1 VDYNPEIVKK
11 AIDQVV
17 RGQDLTE
24 GEAVQVM
31 ELIMEGQASP
41 AQIAAFLTALR
52 LKGET
57 VEEITGFARVMRRK
71 AIPIRCRR
79 PVVVDTCGTGG
90 DGTHTFNIST
100 TVAFVVAGAGV
111 AVAKHGNRSVSSRC
125 GSADL
130 LEALQVNVDL
140 GPGQVEAC
148 LEELGIAF
156 LFAPV
161 LHGAMKHAAGPRREI
176 GIRTVFNILGPLT
189 NPAGAQAQVVGVYNA
204 ELAAKLGR
212 VLAQLGTRR
221 SFVVHGNGGLDEISL
236 SGPAVV
242 CEVYDGIVKEY
253 YLDPADYGFPRA
265 PVDVLK
271 GGLPEEN
278 AVLTLDILCGRPG
291 PRRDVVLINAAFALM
306 AAGVANSPGEG
317 IAKAAQSIDE
327 GKALAKLEQLREF
340 TQKMKKRVAA
350 L

>member
-1 VDYNPEIVKK
+1 MDQSSGIIKQ
-11 AIDQVV
+11 AIAGVV
-17 RGQDLTE
+17 GGSNLS
-24 GEAVQVM
+24 EAEAEQAM
-31 ELIMEGQASP
+31 DAIMEGQASS
-41 AQIAAFLTALR
+41 AQIAALLTALR

-71 AIPIRCRR
+71 ATPIRNSL
-79 PVVVDTCGTGG
+79 PMVVDTCGTGG
-90 DGTHTFNIST
+90 DGKHTFNIST
-100 TVAFVVAGAGV
+100 TVAFVVAGAQV

-140 GPGQVEAC
+140 EPYQVETC

-189 NPAGAQAQVVGVYNA
+189 NPAGAGAQVIGVYDS
-204 ELAAKLGR
+204 EQTLKLGQ
-212 VLAQLGTRR
+212 VLARLGTKH
-221 SFVVHGNGGLDEISL
+221 SFIVHGDGGLDEISL

-242 CEVYDGIVKEY
+242 CEVCAGKVKKY
-253 YLDPADYGFPRA
+253 SLDPLDYGLPRVA
-265 PVDVLK
+265 NDILK
-271 GGLPEEN
+271 GGLPKEN
-278 AVLTLDILCGRPG
+278 AAITLRILKGESG
-291 PRRDVVLINAAFALM
+291 PLRDAVLINTALALI
-306 AAGVANSPGEG
+306 AAGAANDLREG
-317 IAKAAQSIDE
+317 INKAAQSIDQ
-327 GKALAKLEQLREF
+327 GLALAKLEQLREY
-340 TQKMKKRVAA
+340 TQRIKKQVVT